1 MSEEPEVPSDEGVS
15 PEAVATP
22 TRVDNLAEKM
32 FAALEP
38 VIENEEAIDVVSA
51 LNFVR
56 SRYERV
62 LNEQIDAAQATP

>member
-15 PEAVATP
+15 AAALATP

-38 VIENEEAIDVVSA
+38 VIEGEEAIDVGAS
-51 LNFVR
+51 LDFVR
-56 SRYERV
+56 SRFANL
-62 LNEQIDAAQATP
+62 LNKQIDASQATL